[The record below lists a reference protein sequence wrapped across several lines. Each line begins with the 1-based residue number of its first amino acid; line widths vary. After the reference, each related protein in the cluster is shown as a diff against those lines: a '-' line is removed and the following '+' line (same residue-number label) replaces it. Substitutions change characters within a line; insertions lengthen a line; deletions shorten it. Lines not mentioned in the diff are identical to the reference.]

1 MKRTMKRLGRRV
13 FALFLAAAMGLGM
26 MPEMTAQ
33 AAENGSTV
41 VKSAFED
48 ATNLDQSDT
57 CYGTITLDGG
67 SVTDSGTPN
76 VWPTGNWEGSVDVT
90 GYSWVHITSTNPDV
104 ASASYRTDGGRL
116 SITFTPGTK
125 SGTTKISVGVDA
137 KYPHYSLGTWN
148 MNLNFDYTVTNVNGE
163 SAGSTSLGS
172 VSRSVTYDLNTGKAT
187 WGRGN
192 NASNRFDTYYGER
205 SSIGVGI
212 VNTCKVY
219 QGYYTYTYE
228 FYAESI
234 DHISVGGYDTSIATV
249 EAYQVESQTTADDVG
264 NPTMKGVGIKV
275 TGLKAGITQVTVTP
289 EFKIPTTTN
298 GQNAYIINRS
308 MPITVYIK
316 VSGDVVENTY
326 TLNYDS
332 NGGSFDTNGGLTV
345 WADKRVSKEGQMTFA
360 INETTPVRTGYKFK
374 GWSDSA
380 TAQDAQYTSG
390 SFLTLTKDSPTKTI
404 FAVWEEDAGSGIDN
418 TKITVTKT
426 PSKEYPEV
434 GEEFKYT
441 IEMENDNDQPVV
453 VTVTDKLNEKLDFV
467 KVSHSDGGV

>member
-148 MNLNFDYTVTNVNGE
+148 MN
-163 SAGSTSLGS
+163 
-172 VSRSVTYDLNTGKAT
+172 
-187 WGRGN
+187 
-192 NASNRFDTYYGER
+192 
-205 SSIGVGI
+205 
-212 VNTCKVY
+212 
-219 QGYYTYTYE
+219 
-228 FYAESI
+228 
-234 DHISVGGYDTSIATV
+234 
-249 EAYQVESQTTADDVG
+249 
-264 NPTMKGVGIKV
+264 
-275 TGLKAGITQVTVTP
+275 
-289 EFKIPTTTN
+289 
-298 GQNAYIINRS
+298 
-308 MPITVYIK
+308 
-316 VSGDVVENTY
+316 
-326 TLNYDS
+326 
-332 NGGSFDTNGGLTV
+332 
-345 WADKRVSKEGQMTFA
+345 
-360 INETTPVRTGYKFK
+360 
-374 GWSDSA
+374 
-380 TAQDAQYTSG
+380 
-390 SFLTLTKDSPTKTI
+390 
-404 FAVWEEDAGSGIDN
+404 
-418 TKITVTKT
+418 
-426 PSKEYPEV
+426 
-434 GEEFKYT
+434 
-441 IEMENDNDQPVV
+441 
-453 VTVTDKLNEKLDFV
+453 
-467 KVSHSDGGV
+467 